1 MQRQRFESLV
11 VEAIDRLPL
20 EFQEKLENVDII
32 VEDWPS
38 NLQLGKLRLRH
49 SSQLLGLYEGVPQT
63 MRDRGYNMVL
73 PDKITIFQRPIEQI
87 CSTNSEIENEIE
99 QVVLHEIAHHFGIGD
114 QTLKMIESQ
123 KLKNKKKKN

>member
-11 VEAIDRLPL
+11 LEAIDRLPP
-20 EFQEKLENVDII
+20 EFQAKLENVDII

-73 PDKITIFQRPIEQI
+73 PDKITIFQRPIEQM
-87 CSTNSEIENEIE
+87 CSTNSEIEKEIE

-114 QTLKMIESQ
+114 QTLKVIEAQ
-123 KLKNKKKKN
+123 KLRNKKKKN